1 MVNKLKKEPTKKQDR
16 LWVIIELS
24 IGTICL
30 IEWII
35 QLLFGGTFSI
45 IIVAA
50 IIAYVSAIK
59 PAMRLIGDEYKTDNP
74 ETKVGT
80 DKGQ

>member
-1 MVNKLKKEPTKKQDR
+1 MVNKLKREPTKKQDK

-30 IEWII
+30 IEWIT

-45 IIVAA
+45 MIAVA
-50 IIAYVSAIK
+50 IIAYLSAIK
-59 PAMRLIGDEYKTDNP
+59 PAMRLIDDEYKNTNAKT
-74 ETKVGT
+74 ELR
-80 DKGQ
+80 Q

>member
-1 MVNKLKKEPTKKQDR
+1 MANKPKKEPTKKSDR
-16 LWVIIELS
+16 IWVIIELS

-30 IEWII
+30 IECII

-50 IIAYVSAIK
+50 IIAYISAIK
-59 PAMRLIGDEYKTDNP
+59 PAMRLIGNEYKTDDP
-74 ETKVGT
+74 ETKVDT
-80 DKGQ
+80 DKEQ

>member
-1 MVNKLKKEPTKKQDR
+1 MVNKPKKEPTKKQDKIW
-16 LWVIIELS
+16 LIIELS
-24 IGTICL
+24 IGTVCL

-50 IIAYVSAIK
+50 IIAYASAIK

-74 ETKVGT
+74 KTKVDA
-80 DKGQ
+80 DKG

>member
-16 LWVIIELS
+16 FWVIIELS

-50 IIAYVSAIK
+50 IIAYISAIK
-59 PAMRLIGDEYKTDNP
+59 PAMRLIGNEYKTDDP
-74 ETKVGT
+74 ETKVDT
-80 DKGQ
+80 DKEQ